1 MKRSEINILIKESID
16 FFKKENFHLPPFAWI
31 KPDEW
36 EGAAKRSAAIIEAG
50 LGWDVTDFNLG
61 DFHKTGVLL
70 FTLRNGIPS
79 VDSTEISKSVS
90 KSVSKSSSKSVS
102 KTFSKT
108 FSKTYCEKV
117 IHIRK
122 NQTCPTHFHKSKMED
137 IINRS
142 GATLCFELHMAGE
155 DNKSFSAEG
164 FAISQD
170 GLWTNCRPGEVVK
183 LQPGESIT
191 IPPRLY
197 HSFWA
202 QGGDVVIGEVSKV
215 NDDVTDN
222 FFYEDIPRFMDI
234 EEDEKPLYLLCHE
247 LQKFLD

>member
-1 MKRSEINILIKESID
+1 MKRSEINLLIKESID
-16 FFKKENFHLPPFAWI
+16 FFKRENFHLPPFAWI
-31 KPDEW
+31 KPEEW
-36 EGAAKRSAAIIEAG
+36 EAVAKRGAVIIEGG

-70 FTLRNGIPS
+70 FTLRNGTSNVSSHS
-79 VDSTEISKSVS
+79 VNADT
-90 KSVSKSSSKSVS
+90 
-102 KTFSKT
+102 T
-108 FSKTYCEKV
+108 KTYCEKV
-117 IHIRK
+117 IHMRE
-122 NQTCPTHFHKSKMED
+122 NQTCPTHYHKSKMED

-155 DNKSFSAEG
+155 DNKSFSTEE

-170 GLWTNCRPGEVVK
+170 GVWTNCRPGEVVK

-202 QGGDVVIGEVSKV
+202 EGGDVVTGEVSKV

-222 FFYEDIPRFMDI
+222 FFYEDVPRFMDI

-247 LQKFLD
+247 LQQFLD